1 MVNLK
6 NALPKLLLSV
16 AFITVATTGAFASGK
31 SGGSKDKGGC
41 SSNKSSGCGGGQ
53 GHTKICH
60 RTGNG
65 KYILISP
72 ANPGVYNGHM
82 GHGDS
87 LAKNGFCPA
96 EILPTSG
103 PSAVA
108 DPCNFTASTP
118 PTAAPTSGSK
128 SSGKSGGKDKGGKS
142 GGKSGGKTKQL

>member
-16 AFITVATTGAFASGK
+16 AFITVSSTMALADSK
-31 SGGSKDKGGC
+31 SSGSKDKGGC
-41 SSNKSSGCGGGQ
+41 SNKSGDCGKPK
-53 GHTKICH
+53 TKICH

-72 ANPGVYNGHM
+72 ANPGVLNGHL

-108 DPCNFTASTP
+108 DPCNFAPTTP
-118 PTAAPTSGSK
+118 PSASGSK
-128 SSGKSGGKDKGGKS
+128 SSGKSSGKSGGKS
-142 GGKSGGKTKQL
+142 SGKSGGKTK

>member
-16 AFITVATTGAFASGK
+16 AFITVATTGAFASAGK

-41 SSNKSSGCGGGQ
+41 SNNKSSGCGGGQ

-72 ANPGVYNGHM
+72 ANPGVLNGHL

-108 DPCNFTASTP
+108 DPCNFAPTTP
-118 PTAAPTSGSK
+118 PTTAPTGGSKSSGK
-128 SSGKSGGKDKGGKS
+128 SSGKSGGKS
-142 GGKSGGKTKQL
+142 SGKSGGKTK